1 MKVDNVLH
9 TIGNTP
15 HIRIQRLFGRG
26 REVWIKS
33 ERANPGGSI
42 KDRIALAMVEDAER
56 GEGLI
61 GLVCLRE
68 RRSRPALEPS
78 PIHSVACLGQMRNLQ
93 RLPDGRFLMQL
104 VGIQRA
110 RIREELTVD
119 KPYRVA
125 RTELMPDVI
134 NPLEAEPL
142 AQLYQRTLNGFNEML
157 RKLSDLPGSLVSIQK
172 DVPFGLLLDILAY
185 YLPVDHQIKQRLL
198 EEPEVHPRAR
208 LLLRVLEE
216 LREVVPDQVRFRV
229 FPKPSWN

>member
-1 MKVDNVLH
+1 VKFDGILNKFSGELPLFPLPEAVLFP
-9 TIGNTP
+9 GA
-15 HIRIQRLFGRG
+15 RLPLHVFEPRY
-26 REVWIKS
+26 RQ
-33 ERANPGGSI
+33 
-42 KDRIALAMVEDAER
+42 MVEDAER

-61 GLVCLRE
+61 G
-68 RRSRPALEPS
+68 
-78 PIHSVACLGQMRNLQ
+78 IHSVACLGQMRNLQ

>member
-1 MKVDNVLH
+1 MKFDGILNQFSGQAPLFPLPEAVLFP
-9 TIGNTP
+9 GARLP
-15 HIRIQRLFGRG
+15 LHIFEPRYRQ
-26 REVWIKS
+26 
-33 ERANPGGSI
+33 
-42 KDRIALAMVEDAER
+42 MVQDAEQ

-61 GLVCLRE
+61 GLVCLRD
-68 RRSRPALEPS
+68 RRSRPAGEPG

-104 VGIQRA
+104 AGIQRA

-125 RTELMPDVI
+125 RIELMPDII
-134 NPLEAEPL
+134 NPLEPEPL
-142 AQLYQRTLNGFNEML
+142 AQLYERTLTAFNEML
-157 RKLSDLPGSLVSIQK
+157 RKLSDLPGSLLSIQK

-198 EEPEVHPRAR
+198 EETEVHPRAR